1 MQTSLDEVRS
11 WCNHKVYDA
20 GQGGRALLQLVG
32 NRYER
37 PWLWLEGGA
46 QQGQNCVDQ
55 LFRHRNRFRSQRK
68 NGDRRRRRRG
78 RRQRNH
84 AAEAVSRSKGTST
97 SFRRLDQCGGDDIP
111 AGNHQSLYWRSKGV
125 EKILKAVALRGSH
138 PWTSQ
143 STRSLE
149 STAPPKKGSGWDAM
163 NSISV
168 SFLGHRHLL
177 LALARQVKSKALSL
191 ELFDAV
197 RPSASAAMG
206 RKKVSYPLSASTADV
221 VNSNAD
227 FTRTAYRGWGCGRA
241 PDSSAQMA

>member
-46 QQGQNCVDQ
+46 QQDQNCVDP
-55 LFRHRNRFRSQRK
+55 LFRHRNRLRSPRQ

-78 RRQRNH
+78 RRQMNH

-111 AGNHQSLYWRSKGV
+111 AGNHQSLSREAKVWKKYSKLWPYADRIHGRASPPDRWNRQRLR
-125 EKILKAVALRGSH
+125 KKAVGG
-138 PWTSQ
+138 TQ
-143 STRSLE
+143 
-149 STAPPKKGSGWDAM
+149 
-163 NSISV
+163 
-168 SFLGHRHLL
+168 
-177 LALARQVKSKALSL
+177 
-191 ELFDAV
+191 
-197 RPSASAAMG
+197 
-206 RKKVSYPLSASTADV
+206 
-221 VNSNAD
+221 
-227 FTRTAYRGWGCGRA
+227 
-241 PDSSAQMA
+241 